1 MINTL
6 TSIDALASHPSCA
19 DHSRRIAT
27 DQLIG
32 LNTETMLIF
41 FDTGLYRG

>member
-1 MINTL
+1 MINAL

-32 LNTETMLIF
+32 LNTEVDIF
-41 FDTGLYRG
+41 QSYLNLSP